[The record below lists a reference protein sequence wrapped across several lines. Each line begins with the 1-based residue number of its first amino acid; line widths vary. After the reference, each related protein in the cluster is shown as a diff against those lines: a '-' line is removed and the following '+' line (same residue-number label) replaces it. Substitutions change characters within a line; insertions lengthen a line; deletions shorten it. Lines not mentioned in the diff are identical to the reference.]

1 MEPLQELFDLYEATM
16 AKPELKEPGSAA
28 IGSPQ
33 ADYDDHPV
41 IQDKNKVDA
50 LRLSGV
56 SATDAHEKVKGPVDL
71 GDSESKADLA
81 KTLGRTQQDG
91 GRKAVYVDKDAEHPS
106 LLAKDEEMEEK
117 ITKNDMRTPVGQEV
131 PDALEPPVKEQLTLD
146 EEVQYTDDV
155 SYLRKYG
162 RA

>member
-28 IGSPQ
+28 MGAPQ
-33 ADYDDHPV
+33 DNYDEHPV

-50 LRLSGV
+50 LRLAGV
-56 SATDAHEKVKGPVDL
+56 SAPEAHEKVKGQVDTS
-71 GDSESKADLA
+71 DPESKAGLA

-91 GRKAVYVDKDAEHPS
+91 NRRGVYVDKKADHKS
-106 LLAKDEEMEEK
+106 LLAKDEEMEDK
-117 ITKNDMRTPVGQEV
+117 ITKTTDDDMKTPQDKEV
-131 PDALEPPVKEQLTLD
+131 PDALQPPEVDTKEEYD
-146 EEVQYTDDV
+146 YNDDV
-155 SYLRKYG
+155 AYLQQYG